1 MHTHPNRSWNRACRA
16 VADSADQIDDLIQ
29 KDIPLRPDSV
39 TGGRE
44 GVRYDFGA
52 LHPCYRRVQWNDRPV
67 ERELPIINAFT
78 QSVILGPK
86 DRKLLRFQPE
96 ILLK

>member
-1 MHTHPNRSWNRACRA
+1 MALHAPLSQFLGRLNT
-16 VADSADQIDDLIQ
+16 DLGAG
-29 KDIPLRPDSV
+29 
-39 TGGRE
+39 TGGEFLAATGRRLVASHVLPE
-44 GVRYDFGA
+44 EEFCRTGQPSDSDLGSLLRTLHSLGA
-52 LHPCYRRVQWNDRPV
+52 AVDC
-67 ERELPIINAFT
+67 AFT

>member
-1 MHTHPNRSWNRACRA
+1 MQA
-16 VADSADQIDDLIQ
+16 VAQ
-29 KDIPLRPDSV
+29 RY
-39 TGGRE
+39 TRE
-44 GVRYDFGA
+44 YLA
-52 LHPCYRRVQWNDRPV
+52 LGDVGDRASLAWMITKTKGDDRPV